1 MARLVLYCF
10 TVMNFFYMEKRYFL
24 RQPVKIICKGIMSDI
39 PKDNLYTRDH
49 EWIRIEGDK
58 AEIGITD
65 HAQKALGDIVF
76 AELPEIEAEIDAGD
90 EFGSVESVKAVSS
103 LFMPLSGRITAVNN
117 ELKDSP
123 ELINEECYDD
133 GWVIR
138 IELSNP
144 DDSAELLSPAD
155 YEKFLLDED
164 A

>member
-1 MARLVLYCF
+1 
-10 TVMNFFYMEKRYFL
+10 
-24 RQPVKIICKGIMSDI
+24 MSEI

-65 HAQKALGDIVF
+65 HAQKSLGDIVF
-76 AELPEIEAEIDAGD
+76 VELPEIEDEIDSGD

-103 LFMPLSGRITAVNN
+103 LFMPVSGRIIAVNT

-133 GWVIR
+133 GWVVR

-155 YEKFLLDED
+155 YEEFLLDDE

>member
-1 MARLVLYCF
+1 M
-10 TVMNFFYMEKRYFL
+10 
-24 RQPVKIICKGIMSDI
+24 MSEI

-76 AELPEIEAEIDAGD
+76 VELPEIEDEIDAGD

-103 LFMPLSGRITAVNN
+103 LFMPVSGRIIAVNT

-144 DDSAELLSPAD
+144 DDSAELLSAAD
-155 YEKFLLDED
+155 YEEFLLEDE

>member
-1 MARLVLYCF
+1 
-10 TVMNFFYMEKRYFL
+10 
-24 RQPVKIICKGIMSDI
+24 MSEI

-76 AELPEIEAEIDAGD
+76 AELPEIEDEIDAGD

-103 LFMPLSGRITAVNN
+103 LFMPVSGRIIAVNT

-123 ELINEECYDD
+123 ETINEECYEE
-133 GWVIR
+133 GWLIR
-138 IELSNP
+138 FELSNQEE
-144 DDSAELLSPAD
+144 SSELLSSKD
-155 YEKFLLDED
+155 YKEFLQEEED
-164 A
+164 

>member
-1 MARLVLYCF
+1 
-10 TVMNFFYMEKRYFL
+10 
-24 RQPVKIICKGIMSDI
+24 MSEI

-76 AELPEIEAEIDAGD
+76 VELPEIEDEIDAGD

-103 LFMPLSGRITAVNN
+103 LFMPVSGRIIAVNT

-133 GWVIR
+133 GWVVR

-155 YEKFLLDED
+155 YEEFLLDDED
-164 A
+164 

>member
-1 MARLVLYCF
+1 
-10 TVMNFFYMEKRYFL
+10 
-24 RQPVKIICKGIMSDI
+24 MSEI

-76 AELPEIEAEIDAGD
+76 AELPEIEDEIDAGD
-90 EFGSVESVKAVSS
+90 EFGTVESVKAVSS
-103 LFMPLSGRITAVNN
+103 LFMPVSGRIIAVNT

-144 DDSAELLSPAD
+144 DDSAVLLSSAD

>member
-1 MARLVLYCF
+1 
-10 TVMNFFYMEKRYFL
+10 
-24 RQPVKIICKGIMSDI
+24 MSEI

-49 EWIRIEGDK
+49 EWIRIEGEK

-65 HAQKALGDIVF
+65 HAQKTLGDIVF
-76 AELPEIEAEIDAGD
+76 AELPTIEDEIDAGD

-103 LFMPLSGRITAVNN
+103 LYMPVSGRIIAVNT

>member
-1 MARLVLYCF
+1 
-10 TVMNFFYMEKRYFL
+10 
-24 RQPVKIICKGIMSDI
+24 MSEI

-49 EWIRIEGDK
+49 EWIRIEGGK

-65 HAQKALGDIVF
+65 HAQNALGDIVF
-76 AELPEIEAEIDAGD
+76 AELPTIEDEIDAGD

-103 LFMPLSGRITAVNN
+103 LFMPVSGRIIAVNT

-133 GWVIR
+133 GWVVR

-144 DDSAELLSPAD
+144 DDSAELLSPED
-155 YEKFLLDED
+155 YESFLHDEE

>member
-1 MARLVLYCF
+1 M
-10 TVMNFFYMEKRYFL
+10 
-24 RQPVKIICKGIMSDI
+24 MSEI

-76 AELPEIEAEIDAGD
+76 AELPEIEDEIDAGD

-103 LFMPLSGRITAVNN
+103 LFMPVSGRIIAVNT

-133 GWVIR
+133 GWV
-138 IELSNP
+138 SV
-144 DDSAELLSPAD
+144 
-155 YEKFLLDED
+155 
-164 A
+164 